1 MVRYPGRAAFASL
14 AIWFLIAMNRYLL
27 APSAEGNFGA
37 FGGTLLLWIVTAL
50 VAFAGSF
57 YYLLAGSPNPPMAA
71 ARFGVYAVVLKGLFD
86 LGLASALEKTVPPT
100 VADLLSSP
108 IYGLEMVIL
117 ILSAYFAGQMFVRT
131 RKL

>member
-1 MVRYPGRAAFASL
+1 
-14 AIWFLIAMNRYLL
+14 MNRYVLV
-27 APSAEGNFGA
+27 PSAEVNYGA
-37 FGGTLLLWIVTAL
+37 FGGTLLLWVVTAL
-50 VAFAGSF
+50 VAFGASF
-57 YYLLAGSPNPPMAA
+57 FYLLPGSPNPPMAA

-100 VADLLSSP
+100 VADLISSP
-108 IYGLEMVIL
+108 MYGLELVIL

>member
-14 AIWFLIAMNRYLL
+14 IIWFLIAMNRYLL
-27 APSAEGNFGA
+27 APSAEANYGA

-50 VAFAGSF
+50 VAFGASF
-57 YYLLAGSPNPPMAA
+57 FYLLGGFPNPPMAA

-86 LGLASALEKTVPPT
+86 FGLASALEKTTPPT
-100 VADLLSSP
+100 VADLISSP
-108 IYGLEMVIL
+108 VYGLEMVIL

>member
-1 MVRYPGRAAFASL
+1 LV
-14 AIWFLIAMNRYLL
+14 IWFVVAMNRYLL
-27 APSAEGNFGA
+27 APAAEANFGA
-37 FGGTLLLWIVTAL
+37 AGDTILLWCVTAL
-50 VAFAGSF
+50 VGFGGSF
-57 YYLLAGSPNPPMAA
+57 FYLLPGSPNPPMAA

-86 LGLASALEKTVPPT
+86 FGLASALEKTTPPSI
-100 VADLLSSP
+100 ADLISSP